1 MMRGRGGVGRGQGA
15 GVVSV
20 GGKGSLELRPSIL
33 SSFLPYCR
41 FVLFGMLLR
50 IEMGGFAVCAA

>member
-1 MMRGRGGVGRGQGA
+1 MGRGQEV
-15 GVVSV
+15 GVVGV
-20 GGKGSLELRPSIL
+20 GGRGSLELRPSIM